1 MPENIATLIYSASL
15 WVIPLL
21 FAITFH
27 EAAHAMVAWRLG
39 DDTAWRRGRVSFN
52 PFRHIDPVGTLI
64 LPAVLLL
71 TKAPFLIGWAKP
83 VPVAFSKLRRP
94 RRDMMLVA
102 AAGPMMNIA
111 LAVASAFLFRIAW
124 LLPEAAEAWTGR
136 MLFRSMLI
144 NLVLAIF
151 NLLPIP
157 PLDGGRILTGLLPLP
172 IARRFVRIEKYGFVI
187 LICVILVLPILARQ
201 VGLDFD
207 PLRQVLRLALS
218 LLLPVFRLLAGAG

>member
-1 MPENIATLIYSASL
+1 MPENIAPLIYSASL

-21 FAITFH
+21 CAITFH
-27 EAAHAMVAWRLG
+27 EAAHAVVAWRLG

-52 PFRHIDPVGTLI
+52 PFRHIDPIGTLL

-83 VPVAFSKLRRP
+83 VPVMFSKLRRP
-94 RRDMMLVA
+94 RRDMILVA
-102 AAGPMMNIA
+102 VSGPVMNIF
-111 LAVASAFLFRIAW
+111 LAVASAFLFRAAW
-124 LLPEAAEAWTGR
+124 LLPEAAEIWTGR

-151 NLLPIP
+151 NLLPIL

-172 IARRFVRIEKYGFVI
+172 IARRFVRTERYGFAI
-187 LICVILVLPILARQ
+187 LICIIILLPLLATQ
-201 VGLDFD
+201 AGFNLD
-207 PLRQVLRLALS
+207 PLRLIIKSALT
-218 LLLPVFRLLAGAG
+218 LLLPVFRFLAGAG